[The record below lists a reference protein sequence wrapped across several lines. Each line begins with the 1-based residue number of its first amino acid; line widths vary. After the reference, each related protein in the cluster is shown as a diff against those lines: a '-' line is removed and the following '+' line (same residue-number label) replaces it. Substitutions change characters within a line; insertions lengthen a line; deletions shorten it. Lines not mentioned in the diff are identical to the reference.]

1 MKLLTLGSSS
11 RGNSYI
17 LKGENETLIIEAGVP
32 LSLVKKAL
40 DFDLSSVVA
49 VIVSHSHGDHLGY
62 IRQYLQAGI
71 PVLTGSETFEAK
83 DLEEFRYLFREA
95 LPGKGY
101 KIGGFRILAFD
112 LAHDVSC
119 LGYHIN
125 HPESGNILFLTDTF
139 YCPYTFENLN
149 HIMIEANYA
158 DDILDRNILAGHVHP
173 AFRPRLMYTHMEI
186 ETTKGV
192 LKANDLSQ
200 VNNIILIHLSDG
212 NSDQDRFAR
221 EVREVTGKQVYIA
234 DKGLNISLN
243 ITPY

>member
-1 MKLLTLGSSS
+1 
-11 RGNSYI
+11 
-17 LKGENETLIIEAGVP
+17 
-32 LSLVKKAL
+32 
-40 DFDLSSVVA
+40 
-49 VIVSHSHGDHLGY
+49 VSHSHGDHFGY

-71 PVLTGSETFEAK
+71 PVLTGSETFKAK

-101 KIGGFRILAFD
+101 KIGEFRILAFD

-158 DDILDRNILAGHVHP
+158 DDVLERNILAGRVHP
-173 AFRPRLMYTHMEI
+173 AFRPRLMYTHMEL

-192 LKANDLSQ
+192 LQSNDLSQ
-200 VNNIILIHLSDG
+200 VSNIILIHLSDG
-212 NSDQDRFAR
+212 NSDQDRFKR
-221 EVREVTGKQVYIA
+221 EIREATGKQVFIA
-234 DKGLNISLN
+234 EKGLQLDLN
-243 ITPY
+243 INPY